1 MKRWFTTILVFTLL
15 LTVQACSGAS
25 GGDTTQVPVAG
36 KSTPGTGT
44 NSGTLAVATFP
55 SATPTSAAE
64 YVNISE
70 IPMPASITA
79 SPEVAGAG
87 EHIDL
92 TSSIPLSATLRIQGP
107 QETRLQID
115 MQAGKAGLDLPKSAP
130 AGLYTLTSND
140 QVNHP
145 VAGTFRIANEPGI
158 WLAIDRSFVRPGHPA
173 RLHISAWGV
182 PQDLPVVVEVHGS
195 SFALHQLGPDPQTGQ
210 LVPSRF
216 DQPPQLGDLLSR
228 TWTLPEGINGE
239 IDVVAGENLS
249 DEETGFTSNAMQISL
264 CSSPSFIKGD
274 LGQAG
279 QVRAVWLE
287 GDLRAESVDTQSG
300 PFQLEAGP
308 GLVLLEIQ
316 RTGASLTGGRSSQAV
331 RLDCGETADV
341 GATDLGL
348 EASLQAAYP
357 LLGLTLDDL
366 GAYTATF
373 TGSLAFEHQ
382 GYTECDLTDGMLTVR
397 FNAISGDPVSY
408 SLEAP
413 GVSGSGEYQA
423 VFDLMDFLKGE
434 ASGPGTLQIVT
445 DKVEDMMGVKGSFS
459 ANYDGEAGA
468 GEISGHFSCFYMPLL
483 ASNFQGE
490 ESSHAQILG
499 AQILG
504 AKKSLASLSS
514 SVQAAAA
521 QEDTCRAGIIA
532 YPNDEISPILGEV
545 LATTLFKTTPRLS
558 VLTTADIQALL
569 GLQAER
575 LLLGASDAEVQVA
588 LDALAGSLGVDFS
601 FWLRLDQ
608 LDSQYVLNI
617 SAIRVRDA
625 RVVARASRS
634 SANLEEVAFSDIYQE
649 IAGKI
654 QKAGICGKV
663 DPSELNLKHGGKA
676 DINFSV
682 SDLSGEPVNGAQV
695 TSQASTCGSLEPK
708 QGKTS
713 AGEFKTTF
721 EANQDTRPCDERLQ
735 FKAKSDTPSGEVE
748 TRADEGRVKLS
759 VSDQWV
765 LEMEMNL
772 DLGEAGNSIQIDWH
786 GNFHVNSAGKLVGS
800 GTGVVQGDLP
810 DYPCLILDF
819 DHGDIRTES
828 NPAILKG
835 DFNFYIYGQ
844 ASGQEEQASFS
855 LDPLAVSVPLVYSFG
870 NENCAEGATFDP
882 ITGPIVSM
890 AAEQPTFILGL
901 QELVLEAK
909 DGATVQHTSTSGFPG
924 TLTAS
929 LHHDQ

>member
-15 LTVQACSGAS
+15 MTVQACSGA
-25 GGDTTQVPVAG
+25 GGDDTPQVPVAG
-36 KSTPGTGT
+36 KTTASAGAPAEPK
-44 NSGTLAVATFP
+44 LP
-55 SATPTSAAE
+55 SATPTSEAE
-64 YVNISE
+64 YVDVSE
-70 IPMPASITA
+70 IPIPASITA

-87 EHIDL
+87 EHIAL
-92 TSSIPLSATLRIQGP
+92 TSSIPLSVTLLIQGP
-107 QETRLQID
+107 QDTQLQID
-115 MQAGKAGLDLPKSAP
+115 MQADKAGFDLPANAP
-130 AGLYTLTSND
+130 AGLYTLTSSD

-145 VAGTFRIANEPGI
+145 VAGTFRVASEPGI
-158 WLAIDRSFVRPGHPA
+158 WLAVDRSFVRPGHPA
-173 RLHISAWGV
+173 RLHVTAWGV
-182 PQDLPVVVEVHGS
+182 PQDLPVVVEVHGR

-210 LVPSRF
+210 LVPFRF

-239 IDVVAGENLS
+239 IDVVAGEDLS
-249 DEETGFTSNAMQISL
+249 DEETGFTSNTMQVSQ

-279 QVRAVWLE
+279 QVRAVWRE
-287 GDLRAESVDTQSG
+287 GDLRAVSVDTPSG

-316 RTGASLTGGRSSQAV
+316 RTSAGLAGGRSSQAV

-341 GATDLGL
+341 GAADLSL
-348 EASLQAAYP
+348 EASLQKAYP
-357 LLGLTLDDL
+357 LMGLTLDDL
-366 GAYTATF
+366 GAYTATS
-373 TGSLAFEHQ
+373 TGSLIFEHQ

-397 FNAISGDPVSY
+397 FNASSDDPVGY

-413 GVSGSGEYQA
+413 GVNGSGEYQA
-423 VFDLMDFLKGE
+423 VFDLMDFRKGE
-434 ASGPGTLQIVT
+434 SSGPGTLQIVI

-468 GEISGHFSCFYMPLL
+468 GEISGNFSCFYMPLL
-483 ASNFQGE
+483 ASNYQGE
-490 ESSHAQILG
+490 GHSHAQILG

-504 AKKSLASLSS
+504 AKKSLAALSP

-521 QEDTCRAGIIA
+521 PDDTCRAGIVA
-532 YPNDEISPILGEV
+532 YPNDEISPILGDV
-545 LATTLFKTTPRLS
+545 LATTLFETTPRLS

-575 LLLGASDAEVQVA
+575 LLLGASDAEVQA
-588 LDALAGSLGVDFS
+588 SLDALAGSMGADFS
-601 FWLRLDQ
+601 FWLRMDQ

-634 SANLEEVAFSDIYQE
+634 GANLEEVAFSDIYQE
-649 IAGKI
+649 IAGKM
-654 QKAGICGKV
+654 QQADLCGKV
-663 DPSELNLKHGGKA
+663 DPSELDLKHGEKA
-676 DINFSV
+676 EINFSV

-708 QGKTS
+708 QGETS

-721 EANQDTRPCDERLQ
+721 EANQDTRPCEERLQ
-735 FKAKSDTPSGEVE
+735 FTAKSDTPSGQVE
-748 TRADEGRVKLS
+748 TRPDEGRVKLS

-772 DLGEAGNSIQIDWH
+772 DFGEAGNSIQIDWH
-786 GNFHVNSAGKLVGS
+786 GNFHVNSAGKLIGS

-810 DYPCLILDF
+810 DYPCVILDF

-828 NPAILKG
+828 NPATLKG

-844 ASGQEEQASFS
+844 ANGQGDQANFS

-909 DGATVQHTSTSGFPG
+909 DGATVQHTSSAGFPG

-929 LHHDQ
+929 LHHAQ